1 MVSRRV
7 QPDSGAVFFEETF
20 DCWAIQHGQ
29 MLVEDRF
36 SHQDS
41 PINPIIHQLWG
52 TDSRHKLRS
61 VEQSWRRAGCR
72 ECKEKESKKTVGL

>member
-29 MLVEDRF
+29 VLVEDRF

-52 TDSRHKLRS
+52 TNSRHKLRS

-72 ECKEKESKKTVGL
+72 ECKVKESKKTVGL